1 MDFDSLWNCY
11 MGRDV
16 TPAQYAADGWSLAR
30 ILSDLR
36 VLWLHHPTDRLSDT
50 ELRMIADRLVAGL
63 KEHGLGPTAPP
74 AEEVEPMDVDAVT
87 LTTHHGAPVA
97 VVNGIAYGPTGLTP
111 TGEPAAI
118 LVTNWA
124 SRFIAPLS
132 PEVRALLVSDAAP
145 LAHLAP
151 AMLDLLRRLLALYDG
166 ARLSPPE
173 AFADYWR
180 EVRELVD
187 QAGEVE
193 P

>member
-16 TPAQYAADGWSLAR
+16 TPAQYAAEGWSMVR

-36 VLWLHHPTDRLSDT
+36 VLWLHHPTERLADT
-50 ELRMIADRLVAGL
+50 ELLKIADRIAAGF
-63 KEHGLGPTAPP
+63 EERGLGPTAPP

-97 VVNGIAYGPTGLTP
+97 VINGIAYGPEDMTP
-111 TGEPAAI
+111 PGMPAAH
-118 LVTNWA
+118 LVTNWVG
-124 SRFIAPLS
+124 RFIAPLA

-145 LAHLAP
+145 LAPLAP
-151 AMLDLLRRLLALYDG
+151 AMLDLLRRLLAAYDD
-166 ARLSPPE
+166 RRITPPDT
-173 AFADYWR
+173 FASCWD
-180 EVRELVD
+180 EVRELVN
-187 QAGEVE
+187 QAGEVK